1 MKSQLVIKG
10 FQKENNIKS
19 DSRTCNKESLS
30 LIENNAPSNK
40 LRNPI
45 KWYKI
50 WFLQSKH
57 IDKDVKVNP
66 LNEAGEN
73 PNKIWIFNT
82 TIHDLTDT
90 SRPQYMSVR
99 QTFIDGCWRL

>member
-1 MKSQLVIKG
+1 MKTLHLQINCIIQLSD
-10 FQKENNIKS
+10 IKS
-19 DSRTCNKESLS
+19 G
-30 LIENNAPSNK
+30 
-40 LRNPI
+40 
-45 KWYKI
+45 
-50 WFLQSKH
+50 FLQSKH

-90 SRPQYMSVR
+90 SRPRYLSVR
-99 QTFIDGCWRL
+99 QTFIDGC